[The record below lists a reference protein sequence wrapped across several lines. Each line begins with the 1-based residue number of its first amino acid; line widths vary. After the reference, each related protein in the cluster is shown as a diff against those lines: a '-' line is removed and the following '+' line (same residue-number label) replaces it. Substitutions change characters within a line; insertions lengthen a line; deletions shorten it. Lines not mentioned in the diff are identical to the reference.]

1 MHGLEEREVL
11 SFLRS
16 VDATFERLLD
26 RFVWA
31 GIADRTRLVI
41 LARWSVGDI
50 DSFLSREVRL
60 DPFEQKMISDG
71 LRKMLQ
77 A

>member
-41 LARWSVGDI
+41 LARWSVGEI

-60 DPFEQKMISDG
+60 DPFEKKMISDG

>member
-41 LARWSVGDI
+41 LARWSVSEI

-60 DPFEQKMISDG
+60 DPFEKKMISDG

>member
-41 LARWSVGDI
+41 LARWSVGEI

>member
-71 LRKMLQ
+71 LRK